1 MILFFKEISAGIL
14 YFSLIF
20 FNFYFLTCKVIISKV
35 HDLTKMISSQNEDF
49 VAINARVTKLT
60 YQKMQEVSKCLDV
73 SLSSL
78 IASSVNEYL
87 HQVTSDKGLQTV
99 ELEVAR
105 FAYSKKKSSNQ

>member
-1 MILFFKEISAGIL
+1 M
-14 YFSLIF
+14 
-20 FNFYFLTCKVIISKV
+20 TCKVIISKV
-35 HDLTKMISSQNEDF
+35 HSLTKMISSQNEDF

-87 HQVTSDKGLQTV
+87 HQVTSEKGLQTV